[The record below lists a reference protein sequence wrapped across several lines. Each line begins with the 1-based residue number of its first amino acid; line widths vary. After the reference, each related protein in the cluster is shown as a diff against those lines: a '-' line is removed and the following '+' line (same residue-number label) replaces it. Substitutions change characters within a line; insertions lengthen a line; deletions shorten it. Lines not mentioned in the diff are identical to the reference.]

1 MADAS
6 LLIEIADDI
15 EKALVH
21 LDRYEQ
27 YITEAEPLFNL
38 EDVRLELLCRSHPG
52 WLAKYFRFEQ
62 ELKGIENTLTIKK
75 EELEGKLWKRY
86 VEGYSRQLSNTDIK
100 NYIAAEKDI
109 VSINLIMNEV
119 LFVKNK
125 MSAVVEGFRQMGWSL
140 RNIVQLRVNQLQ
152 EDVL

>member
-1 MADAS
+1 MADSS

-21 LDRYEQ
+21 LDVYEQ
-27 YITEAEPLFNL
+27 RIEKAEPLFNL
-38 EDVRLELLCRSHPG
+38 EDQKLEFLCRSHPQ
-52 WLAKYFRFEQ
+52 WLSRYYQYEQ
-62 ELKGIENTLTIKK
+62 ELKGIEETLQIKK
-75 EELEGKLWKRY
+75 DETEGKLWKRY

-109 VSINLIMNEV
+109 VALSLIMNEV
-119 LFVKNK
+119 GFVKNK
-125 MSAVVEGFRQMGWSL
+125 MSAVVEGFRQMGWAL

-152 EDVL
+152 EEVL